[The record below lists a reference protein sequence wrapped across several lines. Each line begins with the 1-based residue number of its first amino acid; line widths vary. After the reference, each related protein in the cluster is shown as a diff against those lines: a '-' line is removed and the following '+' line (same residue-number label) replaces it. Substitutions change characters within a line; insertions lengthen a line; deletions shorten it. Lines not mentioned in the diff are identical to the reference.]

1 MTTLI
6 PNTQAGVESY
16 EDMFKEITRKL
27 YGEETSHGLHTLG
40 TPVAHIASGTTI
52 PDGDRSFTT
61 LVRLYLTHPCKFPSQ
76 KRFFFSLVIR

>member
-6 PNTQAGVESY
+6 PNSQATGVEAY

-40 TPVAHIASGTTI
+40 APVTHIASGATI

-61 LVRLYLTHPCKFPSQ
+61 LVRLHLTQSM
-76 KRFFFSLVIR
+76 RISIV